1 MSRLDKKN
9 IYYII
14 TGAPKAKYAH
24 DIIKEMIS
32 EGAKVFTIPTKTG
45 EGFTD
50 LHILRE
56 IIGNIVKNDWDNNI
70 KLPKEDAVLIAPC
83 TFNTLN
89 AIVSGRSDSYALSII
104 ASAIGHKTPV
114 FIAPAMN
121 KSL

>member
-32 EGAKVFTIPTKTG
+32 EGA